1 MKQITFDFSKT
12 THPPKMIHG
21 VNNGPICN
29 QNVVNLS
36 RRYREMHIPSVRL
49 HDTDGAN
56 SRFYVDVSRIFPNF
70 DADEKDPA
78 NYYFLHTDHL
88 IESIDA
94 LGAEVVYRLGESIDH
109 DIEGR
114 YARPPK
120 DFDKWCRIAVN
131 IIRHYNDG
139 WADGHHYGIRCW
151 EIWNEGEGINEHGIR
166 CNWRGGNLTQ
176 LFDLYRR
183 ASRAIRDYD
192 PTLTVGGMA
201 FCSTGDAMEQFVR
214 FCREEDLPLDF
225 LSYHGYESTYD
236 AVYQNAVWVRELLDR
251 FGFTDT
257 RIWFD
262 EWNYIGFERPWEGD
276 IWMMIRND
284 ETPELCR
291 EVHENQKNEV
301 GGSFA
306 AAALIALN
314 DGPCDKAHYYDGQ
327 IASNWC
333 GLFDAYSVPQ
343 KPFYTF
349 CAYGQMY
356 SACTQMIA
364 VDNSTM
370 QPPYAMAG
378 VGEGVRMILLSNY
391 RGESGHIAL
400 DMHGLGQGIKKAEIF
415 RISKTQNLAL
425 DRVEYYTAEDVTQ
438 IVSAEPYDVLFI
450 RLTNV
455 TSL

>member
-1 MKQITFDFSKT
+1 MKQISIDFTKT
-12 THPPKMIHG
+12 THAPKMING

-36 RRYREMHIPSVRL
+36 SRYREMNIPSVRL

-70 DADEKDPA
+70 DADETDPGS
-78 NYYFLHTDHL
+78 YYFQHTDRL
-88 IESIDA
+88 IEAIDA

-109 DIEGR
+109 DVEGR

-131 IIRHYNDG
+131 IIRHYNEG
-139 WADGHHYGIRCW
+139 WANGYHRNIRCW

-166 CNWRGGNLTQ
+166 CNWRDGNVTQ

-183 ASRAIRDYD
+183 ASRAIKAYD
-192 PTLTVGGMA
+192 PTLQVGGMA
-201 FCSTGDAMEQFVR
+201 FCSVNDAMKDFIV
-214 FCREEDLPLDF
+214 FCREEGLPLDF
-225 LSYHGYESTYD
+225 LSYHGYESSY
-236 AVYQNAVWVRELLDR
+236 AGVYHNASEVRRLLDGS
-251 FGFTDT
+251 GFTDT
-257 RIWFD
+257 QIYFD
-262 EWNYIGFERPWEGD
+262 EWNYIGFERPWQGD

-284 ETPELCR
+284 ETPELR
-291 EVHENQKNEV
+291 AEVHTNQKNEV

-333 GLFDAYSVPQ
+333 GLFDSYSIPQ

-356 SACTQMIA
+356 DACTAMIE
-364 VDNSTM
+364 VDNSLM
-370 QPPYAMAG
+370 QPPYAMAA
-378 VGEGVRMILLSNY
+378 VGEGVGMILLSNY
-391 RGESGHIAL
+391 RGEAGHIAL
-400 DMHGLGQGIKKAEIF
+400 DMSALGTGMKKAEIF
-415 RISKTQNLAL
+415 RIGKTQNLEL
-425 DRVEYYTAEDVTQ
+425 ERVEYYTAETVTQ
-438 IVSAEPYDVLFI
+438 IVYAEPYEVVFVRI
-450 RLTNV
+450 T
-455 TSL
+455 TAE

>member
-29 QNVVNLS
+29 QNVVDLS
-36 RRYREMHIPSVRL
+36 HRYREMHIPSIRL

-70 DADEKDPA
+70 DADENNPA
-78 NYYFLHTDHL
+78 SYYFAHTDHL
-88 IESIDA
+88 IASIDA

-139 WADGHHYGIRCW
+139 WADGYHYNLRCW

-166 CNWRGGNLTQ
+166 CNWREGNVTQ

-183 ASRAIRDYD
+183 ASRAIKTYD

-201 FCSTGDAMEQFVR
+201 FCSAGEPMEQFVG
-214 FCREEDLPLDF
+214 FCHEENLPLDF
-225 LSYHGYESTYD
+225 VSYHGYESSYA
-236 AVYQNAVWVRELLDR
+236 AVYKNAVWVRALLDR

-257 RIWFD
+257 KVWYD
-262 EWNYIGFERPWEGD
+262 EWNYIGFERPWQGD

-284 ETPELCR
+284 ETPELR
-291 EVHENQKNEV
+291 AEVHTNQKNEV
-301 GGSFA
+301 GGAFA

-314 DGPCDKAHYYDGQ
+314 DSPCDKAHYYDGQ

-333 GLFDAYSVPQ
+333 GLFDSYSVPQ
-343 KPFYTF
+343 KPFFTF

-356 SACTQMIA
+356 TACTQMIPL
-364 VDNSTM
+364 DNSTM
-370 QPPYAMAG
+370 QPPFAMAG
-378 VGEGVRMILLSNY
+378 IGDKSRMILLSNY

-400 DMHGLGQGIKKAEIF
+400 EMRNLGPGVKKAEIF
-415 RISKTQNLAL
+415 RISKTQNLEL
-425 DRVEYYTAEDVTQ
+425 ERVEYYTAEDVTQ

-450 RLTNV
+450 RLTV
-455 TSL
+455 EDIA